1 MNVNEFRHIH
11 SKFAAAKLAACLVR
25 IALPKLSFSPRYLFD
40 RTDNSRNKTSRKWI
54 FEWRNEISRASRI
67 NQKRNQTMIF
77 GRSHWNRCTE
87 TRIYQAS
94 SGLDPLWCI
103 LPQDSPLWLALISF
117 DTSPLLMSWL
127 RNGGLDRIR
136 LIDDDSYFAS
146 LRLRIS
152 ITDDGFSRRSSPL
165 FQKE

>member
-1 MNVNEFRHIH
+1 MNSGIYTA
-11 SKFAAAKLAACLVR
+11 S
-25 IALPKLSFSPRYLFD
+25 LPRQVLPRVSFESLCQSSPSIRPRYLFD

-152 ITDDGFSRRSSPL
+152 ITDDGFSRRS
-165 FQKE
+165 FRKE